1 MELFVTND
9 KKNFEVKDSIKTA
22 LTDLNWLEYFGDNIV
37 ETATTLID
45 ILEPIHLTVEVLSR
59 RESNLLSSEG
69 AIQFL
74 FKKLKSIDSVISK
87 EILKELKVRLGER
100 RQIKLVSLLKFFQ
113 NPDILKMIFSK

>member
-113 NPDILKMIFSK
+113 NPDIL